1 MRALSAM
8 PRSLVV
14 AGARPLV
21 PDRFFG
27 AILPFREERTLFP
40 SFIPPFSIVFS
51 CADVFARFGRVFFSA
66 FAGPRS
72 RGPRQTEKKQRVS

>member
-1 MRALSAM
+1 MRASSAL

-21 PDRFFG
+21 SDRFFG

-40 SFIPPFSIVFS
+40 SFFPPFSLVFS
-51 CADVFARFGRVFFSA
+51 YADVFARFGRVFLSA
-66 FAGPRS
+66 FAGPRF
-72 RGPRQTEKKQRVS
+72 RGPRQAEKK